1 MMEDVSLIKSE
12 ILTSLKAIFSAGLN
26 SDTKGIGEDFS
37 EVLLSFLEGKS
48 GKPKGEENTGALS
61 VLALEYFLK
70 ALPPDFKTLL
80 SGSMG
85 FEGKENGFLASAN
98 IVPNQDFLS
107 SELFSFLNTN
117 NNLENIFLFNPMEN
131 KENISE
137 QNEPLSFL
145 SREIKNKG
153 QLENRENSLFPS
165 VFGKDELKAQEVL
178 KETNYVVTPALQK
191 EGTAE
196 QVSAAAQSGLIAD
209 RGKELQEATRN
220 LKFEHLSGE
229 IAQKIRFA
237 LLKGESRAEIEL
249 YPPSLGK
256 IEARLILK
264 EGELAVRFLVDNHRL
279 GEALLANSA
288 QLQKE
293 LVRQDINLTQI
304 EIGLNSPNE
313 NNYLTGDKSNERNK
327 SFKNGL
333 SVKSSALMSEN
344 LSFSQTDSVLDVWA

>member
-1 MMEDVSLIKSE
+1 MEDVSLVKSE

-26 SDTKGIGEDFS
+26 SDTKAIGEDFS

-48 GKPKGEENTGALS
+48 GKPKAEENTGALS

-70 ALPPDFKTLL
+70 ALPSDFKTLL
-80 SGSMG
+80 SGPMG

-107 SELFSFLNTN
+107 SELFSFLSTN

-145 SREIKNKG
+145 SQEIKNKD
-153 QLENRENSLFPS
+153 QLENRENSLFSS

-237 LLKGESRAEIEL
+237 LFKGESKAQIEL
-249 YPPSLGK
+249 YPSSLGK
-256 IEARLILK
+256 IEAKLILK
-264 EGELAVRFLVDNHRL
+264 EGELSVRFLVDNHRV
-279 GEALLANSA
+279 GEALLANSL
-288 QLQKE
+288 QLQRE
-293 LVRQDINLTQI
+293 LLRQDINLTQI
-304 EIGLNSPNE
+304 EVDWSSTSEDNYLAQERKNEEEGGFKNNFLTTNVSALTE
-313 NNYLTGDKSNERNK
+313 NN
-327 SFKNGL
+327 
-333 SVKSSALMSEN
+333 SSA
-344 LSFSQTDSVLDVWA
+344 QTNSVLDVWA